1 MFILVQASRRG
12 THSALR
18 GTRWALPP
26 DSPNPSDDRPSQ
38 TYSMTPENKA
48 PVPLKLFLT
57 SPSPRNHT
65 LPRSQP
71 RDHGPLRPEHAVPQA
86 ALYARNDRLTT
97 LSLPRIGSGGRGRL
111 DFKEAGAIFLSY
123 IQSVASDTAG
133 MSSCGTTHT

>member
-1 MFILVQASRRG
+1 
-12 THSALR
+12 
-18 GTRWALPP
+18 
-26 DSPNPSDDRPSQ
+26 
-38 TYSMTPENKA
+38 MTPENKA